1 MGCFAMDFNFIKPE
15 PTPWTWKQAWPNLLA
30 PPVCVACETILPS
43 GETTLFCRLCLSF
56 INSTGWRKVCLGCG
70 ARFPG
75 ELTVIQD
82 CAYCQ
87 SWPRRF
93 TSVTSL
99 SNYEGL
105 VQDLVIRMKNRN
117 GEITSLQM
125 GKLLAQHLSK
135 NATEGLIKQID
146 WVTPIPTHWHRRLR
160 RGFNVSELLVESVCQ
175 VPVWRGKSKKL
186 LATQRKTGKQGTL
199 SISQRF
205 QNVKKCFKISGKTD
219 LQGATILLIDDVMT
233 SGATAL
239 QALQLLKNAGA
250 NAVHLGIIAR
260 GIGRQT
266 AKVRIRKDVSEGANV
281 AG

>member
-1 MGCFAMDFNFIKPE
+1 
-15 PTPWTWKQAWPNLLA
+15 
-30 PPVCVACETILPS
+30 
-43 GETTLFCRLCLSF
+43 
-56 INSTGWRKVCLGCG
+56 
-70 ARFPG
+70 
-75 ELTVIQD
+75 
-82 CAYCQ
+82 
-87 SWPRRF
+87 
-93 TSVTSL
+93 
-99 SNYEGL
+99 
-105 VQDLVIRMKNRN
+105 
-117 GEITSLQM
+117 M

-175 VPVWRGKSKKL
+175 VPVWKGKSKKL

-239 QALQLLKNAGA
+239 QALQLLKSAGA